1 MSKVT
6 SIFVIATGAFMHQG
20 NVVTPGSKVELTPS
34 DAYNLLGRGKVQLV
48 EGQNVGP
55 AGGELD
61 DNSGPSKEEI
71 IAHLKT
77 LNKGP
82 LVQFAKDN
90 DIQIDESKNKDVILE
105 EVIAAVEKFDDEE

>member
-6 SIFVIATGAFMHQG
+6 SLFVIATGAFMHKG

-48 EGQNVGP
+48 EGQEVTDPHGGGDNDGP
-55 AGGELD
+55 TR
-61 DNSGPSKEEI
+61 EEV
-71 IAHLKT
+71 IAHLRT

-90 DIQIDESKNKDVILE
+90 DIEIDESKNKDIILE
-105 EVIAAVEKFDDEE
+105 AVIAAVEKFDDEE